1 MGFSRGL
8 VPKLPVDALYDGR
21 ELRTFSLPRI
31 VNPVSTH
38 GTGCTLAAALAA
50 ELALGHGLAEAVE
63 GAKRHVQAA
72 IAGAYL
78 VGEDCGV
85 LGFVR

>member
-38 GTGCTLAAALAA
+38 GTGCTLAA